1 MAVRAAERELRS
13 RGRVAFRWWWVEERL
28 SCDGGWPRRR
38 GVPCE
43 QCRAAGGARHP
54 WKWKRKEVRR
64 TTVKKVEP
72 QLRESVVLERPL
84 YLAWLGG
91 CPALGPLI
99 LNLTRHC
106 TC

>member
-64 TTVKKVEP
+64 TTVNNVDP
-72 QLRESVVLERPL
+72 QLRESVNLERHL
-84 YLAWLGG
+84 LMTILE
-91 CPALGPLI
+91 LI
-99 LNLTRHC
+99 WGKIL
-106 TC
+106 